1 MEMEFYRYKARSIS
15 TRVLFCKAFL
25 QENGPC
31 IVCTDT
37 IFFYERSHYFMVFKL
52 TKPSFNV
59 CFSDKH
65 CICPAKGSFRTNGE
79 TVGSQL
85 HSWSFHEPDSCGQ
98 TGHICS
104 QQPLLWLPSQAL
116 SQVSPSSSLRNSSS
130 SAFLASA
137 PDSPSVSIWPLG
149 TGHLRSRL
157 SVQFSHSVIS
167 NFLQPRGLHHT
178 RLPCSSSTPGACLN
192 SCPSSR

>member
-137 PDSPSVSIWPLG
+137 PDSPSVSI
-149 TGHLRSRL
+149 
-157 SVQFSHSVIS
+157 
-167 NFLQPRGLHHT
+167 
-178 RLPCSSSTPGACLN
+178 
-192 SCPSSR
+192 